1 MILDSSAI
9 IAILLREPEHEVLRS
24 KLSAAPTV
32 GVGTPTLLEAAIV
45 LSARLERSA
54 QGMLARFMQETDTV
68 AIPFSQAH
76 YSAAHQAW
84 LTYGKGR
91 HAAALN
97 FGDCAAYA
105 TARLA
110 AEPLLCTG
118 DDFPRT
124 DLELA

>member
-9 IAILLREPEHEVLRS
+9 VAILLQEPEHEVLQS
-24 KLSAAPTV
+24 KLAAAPSL

-45 LSARLERSA
+45 LSARLERNA
-54 QGMLARFMQETDTV
+54 QGILARFIQETDTV

-84 LTYGKGR
+84 LSYGKGR
-91 HAAALN
+91 HPAALN

-105 TARLA
+105 TAQLA
-110 AEPLLCTG
+110 GEPLLCTG
-118 DDFPRT
+118 NDFSQT
-124 DLELA
+124 DLEIA

>member
-9 IAILLREPEHEVLRS
+9 VAILLREPEHEALRS
-24 KLSAAPTV
+24 KLTAAPSL
-32 GVGTPTLLEAAIV
+32 GAGTPNLLEAAIV
-45 LSARLERSA
+45 LSARLGSNA
-54 QGMLARFMQETDTV
+54 QGILARFMQETDTV
-68 AIPFSQAH
+68 AIPFSLAH

-91 HAAALN
+91 HPAALN

-110 AEPLLCTG
+110 GEPLLYTG
-118 DDFPRT
+118 DDFGQT